1 MAQRVI
7 VQKTDDVDGSEADQT
22 VTFAVDGV
30 TYEIDLTDEHA
41 NELRAAVEPYATAA
55 RRVGGVPRR
64 AVVAVV
70 KAAKDY
76 DPKAVRAWAG
86 SRHIELPA
94 RGRIPA
100 AVVAEFHAA
109 GN

>member
-1 MAQRVI
+1 MAQRI
-7 VQKTDDVDGSEADQT
+7 VVRKTDDLDGAEASQTVRFELDGSE
-22 VTFAVDGV
+22 
-30 TYEIDLTDEHA
+30 YEIDLTDAHA
-41 NELRAAVEPYATAA
+41 AELRAAVEAYTKAA
-55 RRVGGVPRR
+55 RRIGGVPRR
-64 AVVAVV
+64 ATAASAE
-70 KAAKDY
+70 AAKDY

-100 AVVAEFHAA
+100 AVVADYHAA